1 MPCSTKAWY
10 DVTPEAGKRI
20 SRGHVN
26 HLSNSNIQYMKIQTK
41 CSVLLFAL
49 VSAALGLV
57 GCGGYYSTYPGYGPY
72 YGGGYGGGP
81 VYGGPYYGGYPG
93 SVTVEVGDRPYYRH
107 GAGYYV
113 GRTYYVWKPGH
124 WASRNGQ
131 RVWIHGHYVV
141 RGGY

>member
-1 MPCSTKAWY
+1 MA
-10 DVTPEAGKRI
+10 EAGNLNFP
-20 SRGHVN
+20 GHVN
-26 HLSNSNIQYMKIQTK
+26 RLSDSNIQYMKIQTK

-49 VSAALGLV
+49 VSAGLGLV
-57 GCGGYYSTYPGYGPY
+57 GCGGYYSASAYPGYGPY
-72 YGGGYGGGP
+72 YGGYGGGP
-81 VYGGPYYGGYPG
+81 YYNRPYYAGYPG

-124 WASRNGQ
+124 WAARNGQ

>member
-1 MPCSTKAWY
+1 MTWLLKLGPC
-10 DVTPEAGKRI
+10 I
-20 SRGHVN
+20 SRRHVN

-72 YGGGYGGGP
+72 YGGGYGAG
-81 VYGGPYYGGYPG
+81 YAGGPYYNRPYYGGGYPG
-93 SVTVEVGDRPYYRH
+93 SVTVEVGDRPYYVH
-107 GAGYYV
+107 GAGYYQ

-124 WASRNGQ
+124 WVARNGQ

-141 RGGY
+141 RGY

>member
-1 MPCSTKAWY
+1 MTL
-10 DVTPEAGKRI
+10 EAGNLYI
-20 SRGHVN
+20 PGHVN

-57 GCGGYYSTYPGYGPY
+57 GCGGYYTASPGYGPY
-72 YGGGYGGGP
+72 YGG
-81 VYGGPYYGGYPG
+81 YPA
-93 SVTVEVGDRPYYRH
+93 SVTVEVGDRPYYLH
-107 GAGYYV
+107 GGGYYV
-113 GRTYYVWKPGH
+113 GRTYYIWKPGH

-131 RVWIHGHYVV
+131 RVWIHGHYIV

>member
-1 MPCSTKAWY
+1 MPCSIRAWY
-10 DVTPEAGKRI
+10 DVTSVYP
-20 SRGHVN
+20 RGHVN

-49 VSAALGLV
+49 VSVALGLV
-57 GCGGYYSTYPGYGPY
+57 GCGGYYTASPGYGPY
-72 YGGGYGGGP
+72 YGGYGGGP
-81 VYGGPYYGGYPG
+81 YYNRPYYGGYPG

>member
-1 MPCSTKAWY
+1 MPCSTKVWY
-10 DVTPEAGKRI
+10 DVTPEAG
-20 SRGHVN
+20 SLYTPGHVN

-57 GCGGYYSTYPGYGPY
+57 GCEGYYSAYPGYGPY
-72 YGGGYGGGP
+72 YGGYGGGP
-81 VYGGPYYGGYPG
+81 YYNRPYYGGYPG
-93 SVTVEVGDRPYYRH
+93 SVTVEVGDRAYYRH

>member
-1 MPCSTKAWY
+1 MTL
-10 DVTPEAGKRI
+10 EAGNLYI
-20 SRGHVN
+20 PGHVN

-57 GCGGYYSTYPGYGPY
+57 GCGGYYTASPGYGPY
-72 YGGGYGGGP
+72 YGGGPY
-81 VYGGPYYGGYPG
+81 YNRPYYGS

-107 GAGYYV
+107 GGGYYV
-113 GRTYYVWKPGH
+113 GRTYYIWKPGH